1 MQGNLPIRI
10 LHVVTYMGRGGLET
24 MLMNYYRNINRDNV
38 QFDFLV
44 HRQFEADYDEEICS
58 LGGRIYRLPR
68 MNPID
73 PRYTARLARFFCEH
87 DEYMI
92 VHSHLDCMSGIPLKY
107 AKRAGIP
114 VRIAHGH
121 SSSQS
126 KNIKYP
132 IKMLF
137 KQCIP
142 HYANMFFACSEAAG
156 EWMFGGERY
165 HIMNNAID
173 TAAFQYNETV
183 RDHVRNELG
192 FNGKNFVIGH
202 VGRFDQAKNQS
213 FLLDIFA
220 EIAKIDRSARLL
232 LIGDGVLKKEMQA
245 KAVQLQVMDRVLF
258 MGVRPDVA
266 QLMQGM
272 DLLLFPSKY
281 EGLPVT
287 LVEAQTAGL
296 PCVIS
301 DVIPKDAII
310 VEDLVTSESLN
321 VSPKHWA
328 EHVLN
333 RKGELRRNCGSEVA
347 AAGFDIRQN
356 AKWLEEFYLEK
367 SRR

>member
-1 MQGNLPIRI
+1 
-10 LHVVTYMGRGGLET
+10 
-24 MLMNYYRNINRDNV
+24 
-38 QFDFLV
+38 
-44 HRQFEADYDEEICS
+44 
-58 LGGRIYRLPR
+58 
-68 MNPID
+68 
-73 PRYTARLARFFCEH
+73 
-87 DEYMI
+87 
-92 VHSHLDCMSGIPLKY
+92 
-107 AKRAGIP
+107 
-114 VRIAHGH
+114 
-121 SSSQS
+121 
-126 KNIKYP
+126 
-132 IKMLF
+132 
-137 KQCIP
+137 
-142 HYANMFFACSEAAG
+142 MFFACSEAAG

-165 HIMNNAID
+165 HIMNNALD
-173 TAAFQYNETV
+173 TAVFQYNETV

-296 PCVIS
+296 
-301 DVIPKDAII
+301 DA
-310 VEDLVTSESLN
+310 S
-321 VSPKHWA
+321 
-328 EHVLN
+328 
-333 RKGELRRNCGSEVA
+333 VA
-347 AAGFDIRQN
+347 
-356 AKWLEEFYLEK
+356 
-367 SRR
+367 